1 MKFDLDDGMAIL
13 ARTPS
18 VLRALLEGLP
28 RGWVEGNEGPETWSA
43 FDIVGHLI
51 HGERTDWISRSRIL
65 LEHGTDKPFEPFD
78 RFAQFEVSKGKSIG
92 ELLEEFAGLRE
103 RNLETLRE
111 MNLGAEDFDK
121 EGVHPELG
129 KATLRELLATWV
141 THDLGHL
148 AQIARA
154 MAKQYGDEVGPWAA
168 HLSILGKS
176 S

>member
-1 MKFDLDDGMAIL
+1 MNFDLDDGMAVL
-13 ARTPS
+13 ERTPS

-51 HGERTDWISRSRIL
+51 HGERTDWISRSRRL
-65 LEHGTDKPFEPFD
+65 LEHGTEKPFEPFD
-78 RFAQFEVSKGKSIG
+78 RFAQFEASKGKSIG
-92 ELLEEFAGLRE
+92 ELLEEFADLRE

-111 MNLGAEDFDK
+111 MSLGAEDFDK
-121 EGVHPELG
+121 NGMHPELG
-129 KATLRELLATWV
+129 TVTLRELLATWV

-148 AQIARA
+148 AQISRA

-168 HLSILGKS
+168 YLSILG
-176 S
+176 

>member
-1 MKFDLDDGMAIL
+1 MKFDLDDGMAVL

-18 VLRALLEGLP
+18 VLRALLEDLP

-78 RFAQFEVSKGKSIG
+78 RFAQFEVSEGKSIG

-129 KATLRELLATWV
+129 KVTLRELLATWV

>member
-1 MKFDLDDGMAIL
+1 MKFDLDDGMAVL

-18 VLRALLEGLP
+18 VLRALLEDLP

-78 RFAQFEVSKGKSIG
+78 RFAQFEVSEGKNIG

-129 KATLRELLATWV
+129 KVTLRELLATWV